1 MTVRHSLFIIM
12 VVCLSGC
19 ASLQK
24 SLESQRQRSARQD
37 KLAQAVSLIGKG
49 NTEKA
54 SKLLAEIVAA
64 PGIPGVTDEAL
75 FRLGLLSVP
84 PDLEREEIANALKH
98 LERLQR
104 DYPVSP
110 WANQAATLTDFLS
123 GVPRRIESTT
133 ELRRQIKT
141 LKDLNLSLTRENKE
155 MKLNIEKIKTLD
167 LELEKKA
174 KP

>member
-1 MTVRHSLFIIM
+1 MTSRTIIIVLIM
-12 VVCLSGC
+12 ACLSGC
-19 ASLQK
+19 ATVQK
-24 SLESQRQRSARQD
+24 SLEGHRLRTAQQE
-37 KLAQAVSLIGKG
+37 KLVQAVKLIERG

-54 SKLLAEIVAA
+54 ATVLKAIVSA
-64 PGIPGVTDEAL
+64 PGMPGVTDEAL

-84 PDLEREEIANALKH
+84 PDLEREEISNALKY
-98 LERLQR
+98 LERLQKE
-104 DYPVSP
+104 YPISP
-110 WANQAATLTDFLS
+110 WATQAASLTDFLAS
-123 GVPRRIESTT
+123 VPSRVQSTT

-155 MKLNIEKIKTLD
+155 MRLNIEKIKTLD

>member
-1 MTVRHSLFIIM
+1 MTLRNYLFIIM
-12 VVCLSGC
+12 VACLAGC
-19 ASLQK
+19 ATIQK
-24 SLESQRQRSARQD
+24 SVESRQQRSARQE

-49 NTEKA
+49 NTERA

-64 PGIPGVTDEAL
+64 PGIPGITDEAL

-84 PDLEREEIANALKH
+84 PDLEREEIAHALKH

-104 DYPVSP
+104 EYPVST

-141 LKDLNLSLTRENKE
+141 LKDVNLSLTRENKE
-155 MKLNIEKIKTLD
+155 MRLNIEKIKALD